1 MYQTVPQLLDR
12 MQERIAEVDFVQTKR
27 IAEWVCLEIT
37 KENLKGLC
45 LLLICKQKQR

>member
-12 MQERIAEVDFVQTKR
+12 MQERILFKQRELQNGF
-27 IAEWVCLEIT
+27 VCLEIT
-37 KENLKGLC
+37 KENLKGVC